1 MHASAERSQHS
12 PQQPQDRQVA
22 IMSNLTLCAICEKG
36 DGISG
41 KVSAFK
47 TKYGYRMHLLKVHGL
62 KERDG
67 KLVKVRP

>member
-1 MHASAERSQHS
+1 
-12 PQQPQDRQVA
+12 
-22 IMSNLTLCAICEKG
+22 MSNLTLCAICEKG